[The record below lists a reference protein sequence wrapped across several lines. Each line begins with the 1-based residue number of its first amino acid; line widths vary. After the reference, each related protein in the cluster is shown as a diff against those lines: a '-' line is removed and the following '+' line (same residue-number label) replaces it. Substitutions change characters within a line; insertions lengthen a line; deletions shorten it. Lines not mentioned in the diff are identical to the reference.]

1 MTALKTKNL
10 LFICANYP
18 NPGGVETVTGLLTDF
33 FLANGYSVT
42 IFISEGM
49 KNTISKDHT
58 HFQWM
63 TEMPAPLNSEVNL
76 TFIDAFIRTNEIS
89 CVFNQ
94 GVFSKAYLHA
104 ALHPNTLFINTLH
117 SRPFWE
123 VHLFVSSKW
132 GDVLAH
138 QAGKMQKVKTLLRY
152 FLGFLHPGLAHPNIR
167 RFYREQIEKADW
179 YVVLNNA
186 FKKELEFKLYQG
198 VPQPKIRVIPNPLL
212 HPTEKQFLKKKQVL
226 YIGRLTAEPK
236 RVDRLLRIWARIEG
250 QIPDW
255 TLQIVGDGEER
266 GKLEALSAKLQLKN
280 VSFNSFQKPEPYYA
294 AASLLCLT
302 STYEGAPMVIS
313 EAQSYGTVPLVFGSV
328 ESMYSLIDDD
338 INGLIIPPFD
348 EKVFAL
354 ELLKLIQDTERLKCL
369 SENALAKV
377 KDLNVESIG
386 LQWLK
391 LLNEPVHK
399 A

>member
-1 MTALKTKNL
+1 MAALKTKNL

-33 FLANGYSVT
+33 FLAKGYSVVLLV
-42 IFISEGM
+42 SEGL
-49 KNTISKDHT
+49 KKTISKNHK
-58 HFQWM
+58 HFHQM
-63 TEMPAPLNSEVNL
+63 TEMPGPLNSEANL
-76 TFIDAFIRTNEIS
+76 AFIDAFIRTNEIA

-94 GVFSKAYLHA
+94 GVFSQVYLHA
-104 ALHPNTLFINTLH
+104 SLHSNTLFINTLH

-123 VHLFVSSKW
+123 VHKFMNSNWS
-132 GDVLAH
+132 DMLAL
-138 QAGKMQKVKTLLRY
+138 QSGGLQKAKTLFRY
-152 FLGFLHPGLAHPNIR
+152 LLGFIHPDLTHPHIH

-179 YVVLNNA
+179 YVVLDEA

-198 VPQPKIRVIPNPLL
+198 VPQPKIRVIPNPLN
-212 HPTEKQFLKKKQVL
+212 HPVKQRVPKQKHVL

-236 RVDRLLRIWARIEG
+236 RVDRLLRIWASIEH

-266 GKLEALSAKLQLKN
+266 VNLERLAASLQLKT
-280 VSFNSFQKPEPYYA
+280 VCFKGFQSPGPYYQ
-294 AASLLCLT
+294 AASILCLT

-313 EAQSYGTVPLVFGSV
+313 EAQSYGTVPIVFGSV
-328 ESMYSLIDDD
+328 ESMYSLIDDGM
-338 INGLIIPPFD
+338 NGLIIPPFD
-348 EKVFAL
+348 EKAFAV
-354 ELLKLIQDTERLKCL
+354 ELLKLIQDKNRLKGL
-369 SENALAKV
+369 ADNALAKV

-386 LQWLK
+386 QKWLT
-391 LLNEPVHK
+391 LLE